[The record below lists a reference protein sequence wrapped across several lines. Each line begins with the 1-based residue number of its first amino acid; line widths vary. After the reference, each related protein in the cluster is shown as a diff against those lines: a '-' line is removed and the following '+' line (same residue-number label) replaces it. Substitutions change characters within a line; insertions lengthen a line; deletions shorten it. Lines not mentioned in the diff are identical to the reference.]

1 MNLLDS
7 CLAKDLE
14 KYLSNDKIK
23 AKFYKFKSI
32 LNELQQTTKWV
43 WMFRWRRAMVIVM
56 NILRNIWKIINLIV
70 NVILK
75 VAL

>member
-43 WMFRWRRAMVIVM
+43 WMFRWRRAMVILM

-75 VAL
+75 VAP